1 MHKQINTIMTMKNN
15 LKSYLLL
22 ALFVATSLISC
33 SDSENEDN
41 NEASENLSEL
51 VMQDFGTTIND
62 IQVPAS
68 LAQSS
73 NTYASQVN
81 LQVQFF
87 KSLTSAFSSL
97 FVVPGNAIA
106 AKGSSKLL
114 TKSATTQTYTWSAQ
128 GITFNYKI
136 TEESDRYTFAYDIVS
151 QEYTGSY
158 LNGYQLKDGSL
169 AEINFLGNGE
179 ESLKL
184 KWTNLDNIAKME
196 MDVDGSKLLLESN
209 LDDNS
214 GNMKIYEEGV
224 LTSSFIWKADG
235 TGSFTD
241 HVENETFTF

>member
-1 MHKQINTIMTMKNN
+1 MITIMTMKNN

-22 ALFVATSLISC
+22 ALFIATSLISC
-33 SDSENEDN
+33 SESEGNDDIESSV
-41 NEASENLSEL
+41 ELSEI
-51 VMQDFGTTIND
+51 VMQDFSSTINE
-62 IQVPAS
+62 IQLPTS
-68 LAQSS
+68 LVQSS
-73 NTYASQVN
+73 NQYASQVN
-81 LQVQFF
+81 LQMQLF
-87 KSLTSAFSSL
+87 KGLTAAFSSL
-97 FVVPGNAIA
+97 FTVPENAIA

-114 TKSATTQTYTWSAQ
+114 SKSATTQTYTWSAQ

-169 AEINFLGNGE
+169 AEINFLGTGE

-214 GNMKIYEEGV
+214 GNMKIYENGM

-241 HVENETFTF
+241 HTENQTFTF